1 MKITIEGE
9 RCEGKSTVI
18 EIIALTLKRL
28 GYAVTVDNKLVFDCL
43 KAIPRD
49 YVWSLEEP
57 REVQIVERNSSE
69 DVWDGQVFAADIG
82 KIKYQSRQD

>member
-9 RCEGKSTVI
+9 RIEGKTTVM

-28 GYAVTVDNKLVFDCL
+28 GYAVTIDNRRVIESL
-43 KAIPRD
+43 KDIPEY
-49 YVWSLEEP
+49 YVWPKDEP
-57 REVQIVERNSSE
+57 REIQIVEKNSSE
-69 DVWDGQVFAADIG
+69 EVWDGRVSAFGLG